1 MRVGG
6 WRLHFFRV
14 RVKGPVGYGFIP
26 GSFKTFS
33 HNNNYGPSILKSFPI
48 ESEFYLFNPQP

>member
-14 RVKGPVGYGFIP
+14 RVKEPVGYGYIP
-26 GSFKTFS
+26 DA
-33 HNNNYGPSILKSFPI
+33 LKSYAI
-48 ESEFYLFNPQP
+48 MA